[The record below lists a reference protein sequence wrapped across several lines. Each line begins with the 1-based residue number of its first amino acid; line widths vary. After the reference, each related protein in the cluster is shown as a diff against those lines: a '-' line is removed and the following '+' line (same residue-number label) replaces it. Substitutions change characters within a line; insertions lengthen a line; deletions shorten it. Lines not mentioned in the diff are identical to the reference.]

1 MHACSPLVNL
11 PFTLSCDAEV
21 PASAFPAPDDS
32 RTCLMMISQGGQS
45 YNLAARRSQDS
56 HNLGRIKLE
65 LRGAASRTLRFPIA
79 IRTLTFPEVLFFH
92 DQIGPATSDT
102 SPRETNAST

>member
-1 MHACSPLVNL
+1 MHACSPLVDL

-45 YNLAARRSQDS
+45 YNLAARKSQDS
-56 HNLGRIKLE
+56 HNLGRIKLSFVVQNCAVFGYYTNTW
-65 LRGAASRTLRFPIA
+65 LPGGPVFHGQIDVAA
-79 IRTLTFPEVLFFH
+79 
-92 DQIGPATSDT
+92 GPANQ
-102 SPRETNAST
+102 REPNS